1 MLLGYKLAFGQAV
14 LGVVVVVASLAFG
27 AEAQNSSDYEAACS
41 SLASS
46 SSSSS
51 TFSALN
57 TTIFNTTFYSGAA
70 DNVAALGVCQSTAN
84 VSVPMCRVQF
94 YTNTSDISAITAEM
108 WLPTNYSGR
117 MLALGNG
124 GLGGCE
130 SIHSSLSQG

>member
-14 LGVVVVVASLAFG
+14 LGVVVVASLAFG

-46 SSSSS
+46 SS

-57 TTIFNTTFYSGAA
+57 TTIFNTTFYTEAA

-130 SIHSSLSQG
+130 AIHRSLSQGGLC